1 MANLLF
7 CTFLLH
13 LTVYT
18 GSRMTAYE
26 FLRNKVLKRNP
37 DGRFPLWQV
46 SVSFFL
52 ILSSFKF
59 LKKVTNICKTNI
71 NMLFEITEKDN
82 I

>member
-1 MANLLF
+1 
-7 CTFLLH
+7 
-13 LTVYT
+13 
-18 GSRMTAYE
+18 MTAYE

-59 LKKVTNICKTNI
+59 KKKWPTSVKQT
-71 NMLFEITEKDN
+71 
-82 I
+82 

>member
-1 MANLLF
+1 
-7 CTFLLH
+7 
-13 LTVYT
+13 
-18 GSRMTAYE
+18 MTAYE

-59 LKKVTNICKTNI
+59 LNLNSCKTNI
-71 NMLFEITEKDN
+71 NMLFVITEKDN
-82 I
+82 ISKILLTL